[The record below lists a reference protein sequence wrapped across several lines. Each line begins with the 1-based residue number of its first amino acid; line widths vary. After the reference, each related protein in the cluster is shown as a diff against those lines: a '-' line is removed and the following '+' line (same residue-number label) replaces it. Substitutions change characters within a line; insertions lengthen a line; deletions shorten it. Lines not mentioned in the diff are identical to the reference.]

1 MSFMIAA
8 IFLTNVEPT
17 DWLSNSCWAA
27 DAAAA
32 DEEDNELVDPED
44 GLRDGAATERFDVV
58 TDGRRVGSMR
68 LQLFGTLTAHR
79 LW

>member
-1 MSFMIAA
+1 MMSFMIAA

-17 DWLSNSCWAA
+17 DWLSASCWAA
-27 DAAAA
+27 SDVDDSEFVEP
-32 DEEDNELVDPED
+32 DE

-58 TDGRRVGSMR
+58 TDCLRVGSIR

>member
-1 MSFMIAA
+1 MMSFMIAA

-17 DWLSNSCWAA
+17 DWLSPSCCCWAA
-27 DAAAA
+27 D
-32 DEEDNELVDPED
+32 DTSELVEPDD

-68 LQLFGTLTAHR
+68 LQLLGTLTAHR
-79 LW
+79 L

>member
-1 MSFMIAA
+1 MMSFMIAA

-17 DWLSNSCWAA
+17 DWLSASCWAA
-27 DAAAA
+27 N
-32 DEEDNELVDPED
+32 EEDSELVEPDD
-44 GLRDGAATERFDVV
+44 GLRDGAATDRFEAV

-68 LQLFGTLTAHR
+68 LQLLGTLTAHR